1 MKGMPEG
8 IPFCFI
14 KEYRMYIP
22 SAYYRRKALAALK
35 GHWQPALLV
44 ALIVNLPT
52 MLMQGFSMFTGNDL
66 MDRLGA
72 FIVSASRDGVL
83 TQQTLLQEINT
94 IVASTAFWL
103 IRGLEILAMLVT
115 PCLSLGMYKWLMD
128 LLHGEEQPVNAVFS
142 RLRLFLK
149 AIGLQLLIILKV
161 LLWTLP
167 GLAVMFIVMLPVLRA
182 GTTQAQ
188 LDAMTAVQGMSFL
201 PMLLMIVP
209 GVIAALRYA
218 LSEYIMAE
226 KPESKIRFCVSH
238 SKELMK
244 DQKKNLFFLLTSF
257 LLWYLLELLIA
268 SFLSGVLSL
277 VFQMFAGLVLS
288 VYVTCSIS
296 VFYLRLEHAAETG
309 ESPEAE
315 PAPDELN

>member
-1 MKGMPEG
+1 M
-8 IPFCFI
+8 F
-14 KEYRMYIP
+14 IP
-22 SAYYRRKALAALK
+22 SGYYRKKALAALK

-52 MLMQGFSMFTGNDL
+52 MLVQGFSMFTGNDL
-66 MDRLGA
+66 MDRLSA

-83 TQQTLLQEINT
+83 TQQVLLQEINT

-128 LLHGEEQPVNAVFS
+128 LLHGQEQPVNAVFS
-142 RLRLFLK
+142 RMRLFLK

-161 LLWTLP
+161 ILWTLP
-167 GLAVMFIVMLPVLRA
+167 GLALMIIVMLPVLRA
-182 GTTQAQ
+182 GSSQAQAEALAATQA
-188 LDAMTAVQGMSFL
+188 MTFL

-268 SFLSGVLSL
+268 SFLTGILSL

-288 VYVTCSIS
+288 VYMTCSIS
-296 VFYLRLEHAAETG
+296 VFYMRLEHAAETG
-309 ESPEAE
+309 ESPNAE
-315 PAPDELN
+315 PSPEQLN

>member
-1 MKGMPEG
+1 M
-8 IPFCFI
+8 F
-14 KEYRMYIP
+14 IP
-22 SAYYRRKALAALK
+22 SGYYRRKALAALK

-66 MDRLGA
+66 MDRLSA

-83 TQQTLLQEINT
+83 TQQVLLQEIDT

-103 IRGLEILAMLVT
+103 IRGLEILAMLIT

-128 LLHGEEQPVNAVFS
+128 LLHGQEQPVNAVFS
-142 RLRLFLK
+142 RMRLFLK

-161 LLWTLP
+161 ILWTLP
-167 GLAVMFIVMLPVLRA
+167 GLAVMIIVMLPMFRA
-182 GTTQAQ
+182 GSSQAQ
-188 LDAMTAVQGMSFL
+188 LDAMSAIQGMSFL

-226 KPESKIRFCVSH
+226 KPESRIRFCVNR

-257 LLWYLLELLIA
+257 LLWYLLELVIA

-277 VFQMFAGLVLS
+277 VFQMLASLVLS
-288 VYVTCSIS
+288 VYITCSLC
-296 VFYLRLEHAAETG
+296 VFYLRLEHATETG
-309 ESPEAE
+309 ENPQAE
-315 PAPDELN
+315 PAPEELN

>member
-1 MKGMPEG
+1 M
-8 IPFCFI
+8 F
-14 KEYRMYIP
+14 IP
-22 SAYYRRKALAALK
+22 SGYYRKKALAALK

-66 MDRLGA
+66 MDRLSA

-83 TQQTLLQEINT
+83 TQQVLLQEINT

-103 IRGLEILAMLVT
+103 IRGLEILAMLIT

-128 LLHGEEQPVNAVFS
+128 LLHGQEQPVNAVFS
-142 RLRLFLK
+142 RMRLFLK

-161 LLWTLP
+161 ILWTLP
-167 GLAVMFIVMLPVLRA
+167 GLAVMIIVMLPVFRA
-182 GTTQAQ
+182 GSSQAQ
-188 LDAMTAVQGMSFL
+188 LDAMSAIQGMSFL

>member
-1 MKGMPEG
+1 M
-8 IPFCFI
+8 F
-14 KEYRMYIP
+14 IP
-22 SAYYRRKALAALK
+22 SGYYRRKALAALK

-142 RLRLFLK
+142 RMRLFFK

-167 GLAVMFIVMLPVLRA
+167 GLAVMIIVMLPVLRA

-268 SFLSGVLSL
+268 SFLNGVLSL

>member
-1 MKGMPEG
+1 M
-8 IPFCFI
+8 F
-14 KEYRMYIP
+14 IP
-22 SAYYRRKALAALK
+22 SGYYRRKALAALK
-35 GHWQPALLV
+35 GRWQPALLV

-52 MLMQGFSMFTGNDL
+52 MLMQGFSIFTGNDP
-66 MDRLGA
+66 MDRLSA
-72 FIVSASRDGVL
+72 FIVSSSRDGIIS
-83 TQQTLLQEINT
+83 QQALLQEINT
-94 IVASTAFWL
+94 LLSSTTFWV
-103 IRGLEILAMLVT
+103 IRGLDLLAMLVT

-128 LLHGEEQPVNAVFS
+128 LLHGQEQPVNAVFS
-142 RLRLFLK
+142 RMRLFLK

-161 LLWTLP
+161 LLWALP
-167 GLAVMFIVMLPVLRA
+167 GMAVLTVVMLPVLRA
-182 GTTQAQ
+182 GSSQAQ
-188 LDAMTAVQGMSFL
+188 LEALAATQAVSFL

-218 LSEYIMAE
+218 LAEYIMAE
-226 KPESKIRFCVSH
+226 KPESKIRFCVSR

-244 DQKKNLFFLLTSF
+244 DQKKNLFFLMTSF

-268 SFLSGVLSL
+268 SFLTGVLSL

-288 VYVTCSIS
+288 VYITCSVS

-309 ESPEAE
+309 ESPNAE

>member
-1 MKGMPEG
+1 
-8 IPFCFI
+8 
-14 KEYRMYIP
+14 MYIP

-66 MDRLGA
+66 MDRLSA

-83 TQQTLLQEINT
+83 TQQVLLQEIDT

-103 IRGLEILAMLVT
+103 IRGLEILAMLIT

-128 LLHGEEQPVNAVFS
+128 LLHGQEQPVNAVFS
-142 RLRLFLK
+142 RMRLFLK

-161 LLWTLP
+161 ILWTLP
-167 GLAVMFIVMLPVLRA
+167 GLALMIIVMLPVLRA
-182 GTTQAQ
+182 GSSQAQAEALAATQA
-188 LDAMTAVQGMSFL
+188 MTFL

-268 SFLSGVLSL
+268 SFLTGILSL

-288 VYVTCSIS
+288 VYMTCSIS
-296 VFYLRLEHAAETG
+296 VFYMRLEHAAETG
-309 ESPEAE
+309 ESPNAE
-315 PAPDELN
+315 PSPEQLN